1 MTNTELAAINALQ
14 ASDAFS
20 TARTLSEALPYL
32 QRYDN
37 KTVVIKYGGHA
48 MENGEL
54 SQLFAKDVVL
64 LKLLGIHPVVVHGG
78 GPQIGRMLEKLGIV
92 SRFEDGL
99 RVTDAA
105 SMEIVEMVL
114 AGSINKSIVRAINAA
129 GNQAFQ
135 IDGADPDRVTKVKAV
150 GLSGIDA
157 NLISATKLTRT
168 KRDPDS
174 NIERVVDLGYVG
186 EPDKVDIS
194 VLQALAAQADDDFIP
209 VVAPVG
215 IGPDGKSFNINAD
228 TAAGAI
234 AGALKAERVLFLTD
248 IAGVLDKS
256 GKLIEKLSIEEARGL
271 IADGTAQGGM
281 IPKLENA
288 MQAVEKGVGAAVI
301 LDGRQRH
308 ALLMEL
314 FTEHGAGTLVHNQKP
329 RS

>member
-64 LKLLGIHPVVVHGG
+64 LKLLGINPVVVHGG

-129 GNQAFQ
+129 G
-135 IDGADPDRVTKVKAV
+135 GKAV
-150 GLSGIDA
+150 GLAGSDA
-157 NLISATKLTRT
+157 NLITATKATKT

-174 NIERVVDLGYVG
+174 NIERVVDLGFVG
-186 EPDKVDIS
+186 EPDKVDPS
-194 VLQALAAQADDDFIP
+194 VLNALARQAEDDFIP

-215 IGPDGKSFNINAD
+215 VGPDGQSFNINAD
-228 TAAGAI
+228 TAAGAV
-234 AGALKAERVLFLTD
+234 AGALKAKRVLFLTD
-248 IAGVLDKS
+248 VVGVLDKS
-256 GKLIEKLSIEEARGL
+256 GNLIKQLTVSEARAL
-271 IADGTAQGGM
+271 IADGTATGGM
-281 IPKLENA
+281 IPKLETA
-288 MQAVEKGVGAAVI
+288 IQAVEKGVEAAVI
-301 LDGRQRH
+301 LDGRKPH

-314 FTEHGAGTLVHNQKP
+314 FTEHGAGTLVC
-329 RS
+329 

>member
-1 MTNTELAAINALQ
+1 MTKIPAMIADPNA
-14 ASDAFS
+14 DAFA
-20 TARTLSEALPYL
+20 TARLLSEALPYI
-32 QRYDN
+32 QRYDRQ
-37 KTVVIKYGGHA
+37 TIVIKYGGHA
-48 MENGEL
+48 MENQEL
-54 SQLFAKDVVL
+54 ADLFARDVVL
-64 LKLLGIHPVVVHGG
+64 LKLLGINPVIVHGG
-78 GPQIGRMLEKLGIV
+78 GPQIGRMLEKLGIK
-92 SRFEDGL
+92 STFEDGL

-114 AGSINKSIVRAINAA
+114 AGAINKSIVRAINAA
-129 GNQAFQ
+129 GNAAFM

-157 NLISATKLTRT
+157 NLVTAVKLNRT

-174 NIERVVDLGYVG
+174 NIERVVELGYVG

-194 VLQALAAQADDDFIP
+194 VLEALAAQADDDFIP

-248 IAGVLDKS
+248 ITGVLDKDK
-256 GKLIEKLSIEEARGL
+256 KLIEKLSVDEARGL

-281 IPKLENA
+281 IPKLETA
-288 MQAVEKGVGAAVI
+288 IQAVEKGVGAAVI
-301 LDGRQRH
+301 MDGRQRH

-314 FTEHGAGTLVHNQKP
+314 FTEHGAGTLVHNAKP
-329 RS
+329 RG

>member
-1 MTNTELAAINALQ
+1 MTNNEIAAISALQ
-14 ASDAFS
+14 ASDAFE

-64 LKLLGIHPVVVHGG
+64 LKLLGINPVVVHGG

-129 GNQAFQ
+129 G
-135 IDGADPDRVTKVKAV
+135 GKAV
-150 GLSGIDA
+150 GLAGSDA
-157 NLISATKLTRT
+157 NLITATKATKT

-174 NIERVVDLGYVG
+174 NIERVVDLGFVG
-186 EPDKVDIS
+186 EPDKVDPS
-194 VLQALAAQADDDFIP
+194 VLNALARQAEDDFIP

-215 IGPDGKSFNINAD
+215 VGPDGQSFNINAD
-228 TAAGAI
+228 TAAGAV
-234 AGALKAERVLFLTD
+234 AGALKAKRVLFLTD
-248 IAGVLDKS
+248 VVGVLDKS
-256 GKLIEKLSIEEARGL
+256 GNLIKQLTVSEARGL
-271 IADGTAQGGM
+271 IANGTATGGM
-281 IPKLENA
+281 IPKLETA
-288 MQAVEKGVGAAVI
+288 IQAVEKGVEAAVI
-301 LDGRQRH
+301 LDGRKPH

-314 FTEHGAGTLVHNQKP
+314 FTEHGAGTLVC
-329 RS
+329 

>member
-1 MTNTELAAINALQ
+1 MIADPNA
-14 ASDAFS
+14 DAFA
-20 TARTLSEALPYL
+20 TARLLSEALPYI
-32 QRYDN
+32 QRYDRQ
-37 KTVVIKYGGHA
+37 TIVIKYGGHA
-48 MENGEL
+48 MENQEL
-54 SQLFAKDVVL
+54 ADLFARDVVL
-64 LKLLGIHPVVVHGG
+64 LKLLGINPVIVHGG
-78 GPQIGRMLEKLGIV
+78 GPQIGRMLEKLGIK
-92 SRFEDGL
+92 STFEDGL

-114 AGSINKSIVRAINAA
+114 AGAINKSIVRAINAA
-129 GNQAFQ
+129 GNAAFM

-157 NLISATKLTRT
+157 NLVTAVKLNRT

-174 NIERVVDLGYVG
+174 NIERVVELGYVG

-194 VLQALAAQADDDFIP
+194 VLEALAAQADDDFIP

-248 IAGVLDKS
+248 ITGVLDKDK
-256 GKLIEKLSIEEARGL
+256 KLIEKLSVDEARGL

-281 IPKLENA
+281 IPKLETA
-288 MQAVEKGVGAAVI
+288 IQAVEKGVGAAVI
-301 LDGRQRH
+301 MDGRQRH

-314 FTEHGAGTLVHNQKP
+314 FTEHGAGTLVHNAKP
-329 RS
+329 RG

>member
-1 MTNTELAAINALQ
+1 MTKIPAQIADPNEG
-14 ASDAFS
+14 AFF
-20 TARTLSEALPYL
+20 TARMLSEALPYI
-32 QRYDN
+32 QRYD
-37 KTVVIKYGGHA
+37 KQTIVVKYGGHA
-48 MENGEL
+48 MENQEL
-54 SQLFAKDVVL
+54 ADQFARDVVL
-64 LKLLGIHPVVVHGG
+64 LKLLGINPVVVHGG
-78 GPQIGRMLEKLGIV
+78 GPQIGRMLEKLGIK
-92 SRFEDGL
+92 STFEDGL

-114 AGSINKSIVRAINAA
+114 AGGINKSIVRAINAA
-129 GNQAFQ
+129 GNAAFQ

-157 NLISATKLTRT
+157 NLVSAVKLQRT

-174 NIERVVDLGYVG
+174 NIERVVDLGFVG

-215 IGPDGKSFNINAD
+215 IGPDGNSFNINAD

-248 IAGVLDKS
+248 ITGVLDKN
-256 GKLIEKLSIEEARGL
+256 GKLIDKLSVDEARGL
-271 IADGTAQGGM
+271 IADGTAKGGM
-281 IPKLENA
+281 IPKLETA
-288 MQAVEKGVGAAVI
+288 IQAVEKGVGAAVI
-301 LDGRQRH
+301 MDGRQRH

-314 FTEHGAGTLVHNQKP
+314 FTEHGAGTLVHNGKP
-329 RS
+329 RG